1 VPRAPGGSGSTI
13 PSAARRHPRPS
24 SRCRVCRRGG
34 AASHLRC
41 CPPSTRRTS
50 GAVRVPFHPA
60 LRCARYPR
68 PPPLKTTLVIPAGT
82 RGLFAALTTRPAQD
96 HTVRIVRCAHNPP
109 NPTHPGYT
117 GAPHRCSTSASLQPA
132 CAKPRTPVR
141 TGKRAVRLPADSA
154 PGFGTPIHAGG
165 PTRTVRFAAS
175 SPRVKRRASLPDAS
189 LPDAQQERPMAAS
202 PHTGGRNTRPL
213 RQRPALYGGANTRPL
228 RRRHAATRAANT
240 RPLRQRHAPHTG
252 GRIQNPPDEGTAPHG
267 GRIQNHQHEG
277 TPPHGRRIQDHFHYW
292 PGPARGRLR
301 ERSAAL
307 PVHRRCP
314 SPTNTGTLSPW

>member
-1 VPRAPGGSGSTI
+1 MLSACRSIPRCAALAIPDHHPLRPPWLYPRAHADCSLRSQPAPRKTI
-13 PSAARRHPRPS
+13 P
-24 SRCRVCRRGG
+24 C
-34 AASHLRC
+34 
-41 CPPSTRRTS
+41 
-50 GAVRVPFHPA
+50 
-60 LRCARYPR
+60 
-68 PPPLKTTLVIPAGT
+68 
-82 RGLFAALTTRPAQD
+82 GLFAALTTRP
-96 HTVRIVRCAHNPP
+96 TS
-109 NPTHPGYT
+109 THPGYT

-141 TGKRAVRLPADSA
+141 TGQRAVRLPADSA
-154 PGFGTPIHAGG
+154 PGFGTPTHTRG

-175 SPRVKRRASLPDAS
+175 SPRIKRPASLPDAS
-189 LPDAQQERPMAAS
+189 LPDAQQERPVAAS

-240 RPLRQRHAPHTG
+240 KPSRQRHAPHTG

-314 SPTNTGTLSPW
+314 SPTNTGTLSPWQGFAMFPPLPPLP

>member
-1 VPRAPGGSGSTI
+1 MPRAPGGSGSTI

-24 SRCRVCRRGG
+24 SRYRVCRRGG

-82 RGLFAALTTRPAQD
+82 RGLFAALTTRP
-96 HTVRIVRCAHNPP
+96 TS
-109 NPTHPGYT
+109 THPGYT

-141 TGKRAVRLPADSA
+141 TGQRAVRLPADSA
-154 PGFGTPIHAGG
+154 PGFGTPTHTRG

-175 SPRVKRRASLPDAS
+175 SPRIKRPASLPDAS
-189 LPDAQQERPMAAS
+189 LPDAQQERPVAAS

-213 RQRPALYGGANTRPL
+213 RQRPAL
-228 RRRHAATRAANT
+228 
-240 RPLRQRHAPHTG
+240 
-252 GRIQNPPDEGTAPHG
+252 
-267 GRIQNHQHEG
+267 
-277 TPPHGRRIQDHFHYW
+277 
-292 PGPARGRLR
+292 
-301 ERSAAL
+301 
-307 PVHRRCP
+307 
-314 SPTNTGTLSPW
+314 